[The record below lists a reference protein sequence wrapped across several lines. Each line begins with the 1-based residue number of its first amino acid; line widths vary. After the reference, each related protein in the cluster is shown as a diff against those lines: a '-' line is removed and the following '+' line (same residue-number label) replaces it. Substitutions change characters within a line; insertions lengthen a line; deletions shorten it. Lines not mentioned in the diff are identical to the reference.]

1 MKITHIK
8 DVLAILHAWSV
19 FCYINILISTGCF
32 GLNANH
38 ISSQTSLL
46 LAAWWCCAD
55 SCWFELSS
63 LMLLLILGCIPVCLQ
78 PLTRGHARSQHQA
91 PHVTGLAWLHQRSAS
106 ALGSS
111 TSCINMSCHYHSEAP
126 KSLSCQPKAGLRTH
140 AAVCVWFG
148 GVSGMWSTRLWCA
161 SAHSRSGSTH
171 RAQKANRGTLRTD
184 EDTPVHLSHCPD
196 ILTKKYDLT

>member
-1 MKITHIK
+1 MRS
-8 DVLAILHAWSV
+8 L

-46 LAAWWCCAD
+46 LAVWWRCTD

-63 LMLLLILGCIPVCLQ
+63 LMLLLILDSIAVCSQ
-78 PLTRGHARSQHQA
+78 SLTRGHARSQHQA
-91 PHVTGLAWLHQRSAS
+91 PHITGLAWLHQRSAS
-106 ALGSS
+106 VLGSS

-126 KSLSCQPKAGLRTH
+126 ESPSCQPKAGLWTH

-148 GVSGMWSTRLWCA
+148 GVSGMWSTRPWMFTDVCLSSQWQWVNTP
-161 SAHSRSGSTH
+161 SSESTL
-171 RAQKANRGTLRTD
+171 QTD
-184 EDTPVHLSHCPD
+184 GDTPMHLPHLNMWSYLQC
-196 ILTKKYDLT
+196 